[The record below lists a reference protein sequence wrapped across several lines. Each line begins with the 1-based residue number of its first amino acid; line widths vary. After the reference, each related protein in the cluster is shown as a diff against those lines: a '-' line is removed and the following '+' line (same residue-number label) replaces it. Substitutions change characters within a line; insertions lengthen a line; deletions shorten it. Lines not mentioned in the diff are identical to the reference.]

1 MSLYWNYW
9 KFIMILVDLNQV
21 LLAGLMAQIA
31 NQKNVKLEE
40 SLIRHMI
47 LNIIRSHL
55 KNFRKEYG
63 EVVLCSDNR
72 KYWRKEFFPFYK
84 AGRKK
89 SRKNSDLDW
98 HLIFDM
104 LAKFKVELKE
114 NFPYKVI
121 DVEGAEADDIIGTLV
136 PRHIMNENI
145 LIISSDGDFLQLQMY
160 NGRSK
165 YTVKQYNP
173 TQKKFL
179 ISENP
184 LDELK
189 QKIITGDKGD
199 GIPNILSPS
208 DTFVREIR
216 QKVMTEAKLTKF
228 MSEHYTEY
236 DENSKI
242 GFTRNQTLID
252 LRNIPGVIQS
262 EIINKYE
269 ETVPVKGKLLDY
281 FIANKLFNLMEVI
294 EEF

>member
-1 MSLYWNYW
+1 
-9 KFIMILVDLNQV
+9 MILVDLNQV
-21 LLAGLMAQIA
+21 LLAGLMAQIS

-136 PRHIMNENI
+136 PRHIMHENI

-160 NGRSK
+160 NGRSQ

-184 LDELK
+184 LEELK
-189 QKIITGDKGD
+189 QKIINGDKGD

-216 QKVMTEAKLTKF
+216 QKVMTESKLTKF
-228 MSEHYTEY
+228 MSENYTEY
-236 DENSKI
+236 DENAKI
-242 GFTRNQTLID
+242 GFSRNQTLID
-252 LRNIPGVIQS
+252 LRNIPEDIQS
-262 EIINKYE
+262 KIINTYE

>member
-1 MSLYWNYW
+1 
-9 KFIMILVDLNQV
+9 MILVDLNQV
-21 LLAGLMAQIA
+21 LLAGLMAQIS

-136 PRHIMNENI
+136 PRHIMHENI

-189 QKIITGDKGD
+189 QKIINGDKGD

-216 QKVMTEAKLTKF
+216 QKVMTESKLTKF
-228 MSEHYTEY
+228 MSENYTEY
-236 DENSKI
+236 DENAKI
-242 GFTRNQTLID
+242 GFSRNQTLID
-252 LRNIPGVIQS
+252 LRNIPDDIQS
-262 EIINKYE
+262 KIINTYE

>member
-1 MSLYWNYW
+1 
-9 KFIMILVDLNQV
+9 MILVDLNQV

-31 NQKNVKLEE
+31 NAKNVKLEE

-55 KNFRKEYG
+55 KNFRNEYG

-84 AGRKK
+84 ASRKK
-89 SRKNSDLDW
+89 SRSNSDLDW

-165 YTVKQYNP
+165 YSVKQYNP

-242 GFTRNQTLID
+242 GFSRNQTLID
-252 LRNIPGVIQS
+252 LRNIPGDIQS
-262 EIINKYE
+262 KIINTYE
-269 ETVPVKGKLLDY
+269 ETVPAKGKLLDY
-281 FIANKLFNLMEVI
+281 FITNKLFNLMEVI